1 MHSPGFRRTRP
12 IDSGSLEGPGRRV
25 ERQAQAFEC
34 AYALAVGAE
43 AGLHKQEVNRPDD
56 LLEVEALPA
65 C

>member
-1 MHSPGFRRTRP
+1 
-12 IDSGSLEGPGRRV
+12 V

-56 LLEVEALPA
+56 LLEVEALLA